1 MKCFCVALR
10 AGETTAAAPVP
21 KKKKKKKADPT
32 AFHSNKARFAA

>member
-21 KKKKKKKADPT
+21 KKKKKADPT